1 MARRKNTNQN
11 HVEGSEKGFEV
22 SGEQKINVSNVE
34 MEAALKHMKTEDE
47 EMVQLVNLTM
57 GNATV
62 WIPKGIGSA
71 RAVVKPFML
80 TPPVPRSFA
89 NKILKR
95 KPPSRFDP
103 QRYVWHELPAEAEG
117 QPEMKSFVDKNSG
130 QTVYTSTHRPLSH
143 EKRPDGEQLYHSVS
157 QAQHLVARMRT
168 VEAIRRYI
176 REFDPRP
183 QVSSY
188 AALVMDFRERSRL
201 DRMGLGSQ
209 GGSNLM
215 N

>member
-1 MARRKNTNQN
+1 MAKRRGNPQNQKP
-11 HVEGSEKGFEV
+11 VTGSEQGFEV
-22 SGEQKINVSNVE
+22 GGEEKVQVSNIE
-34 MEAALKHMKTEDE
+34 MEAALQNMQQNNE

-80 TPPVPRSFA
+80 TPPVPKSFA
-89 NKILKR
+89 EKLRKR

-103 QRYVWHELPAEAEG
+103 QRYVWHELPDAVDSPPA
-117 QPEMKSFVDKNSG
+117 PKSFVDKNSG
-130 QTVYTSTHRPLSH
+130 QTVYTSTHRPLDY
-143 EKRPDGEQLYHSVS
+143 EKRPDGSPLYHSVS
-157 QAQHLVARMRT
+157 QAQHLIARMRT

-201 DRMGLGSQ
+201 DS
-209 GGSNLM
+209 
-215 N
+215 